1 MSAIDQSG
9 PSGSSGASLL
19 PPGATTR
26 VTARRALVL
35 APHYDDEVLG
45 CGGLLAE
52 LAEGGARLRV
62 LFLSDGGRRL
72 GAAAEEAGDGAEYA
86 ARRREESAAALAA
99 LGIGS
104 EGDSGSEAA
113 DVHLVFPDGALA
125 AHLDELAAGIEREIS
140 GFAPDL
146 LLVPSPLEV
155 TPDHRA
161 AFAALHRVLGG
172 VREGDGGALGE
183 AARGLDILAYEVN
196 HPAYPDLLVDVSGRL
211 PAIEAA
217 MAAYSSQ
224 QEVHDY
230 LAAGLGLRRFRTLSL
245 PRPREGEAGEEGVTA
260 AEGYRRLR
268 LHDFT
273 THSPAALVRRLG
285 GVPELL
291 EVREGPLVSVI
302 VRTRDRPA
310 LLAEALASLAEGSY
324 RRVEV
329 VLVNDGGAAPT
340 LPEGY
345 PFPVR
350 RVDHAESRG
359 RSAAAAA
366 GVAAATG
373 EWIAFLDD
381 DDLAL
386 PEHLAVLAAAAA
398 GAGVRAVYSDAAVV
412 TYELAGDEPGGRG
425 GWREAER
432 RLPYSRDFDPD
443 VLRVDNYIPF
453 NTLLIERAL
462 FEEVGFDPDLPI
474 FEDWDFLIRLA
485 RRTPFHHVRRVTCEY
500 RHFRGAGHHALG
512 ERPRER
518 ADFLALKARV
528 LAKHAEELTPEALA
542 RAVDTL
548 RAEAVDQAEAARRA
562 RDTAAELAREHD
574 ALADRYHRAH
584 GEAAALREERGRL
597 VAELER
603 SGEEARRLYQRERE
617 LAAHVDEQEAH
628 LGRTYGEIERLNG
641 IVEALRRATLPGI
654 VRWWRENRHREAE

>member
-1 MSAIDQSG
+1 MSAIHPSG
-9 PSGSSGASLL
+9 PSGPGDATLL

-26 VTARRALVL
+26 VTARRVLVL

-52 LAEGGARLRV
+52 LAEGGARVRV

-72 GAAAEEAGDGAEYA
+72 DGPSEGSGEYA

-99 LGIGS
+99 LGIGFDD
-104 EGDSGSEAA
+104 GAVVDDGAA
-113 DVHLVFPDGALA
+113 AHLDLPDGSLA

-140 GFAPDL
+140 ELAPDL

-161 AFAALHRVLGG
+161 AFATLHRVLGG
-172 VREGDGGALGE
+172 VREGDGGAFAE
-183 AARGLDILAYEVN
+183 AARGLEVLVYEVN
-196 HPAYPDLLVDVSGRL
+196 HPAYPDLLVDVSDRL

-217 MAAYSSQ
+217 MAAYASQ

-245 PRPREGEAGEEGVTA
+245 PRPRAGEGEDAGGVTA

-291 EVREGPLVSVI
+291 EVREGPLVSVV

-310 LLAEALASLAEGSY
+310 LLAEALASLAEGTY

-329 VLVNDGGAAPT
+329 VLVNDGGAP
-340 LPEGY
+340 PEVPAGY

-412 TYELAGDEPGGRG
+412 TYELAGDEPGGSG

-462 FEEVGFDPDLPI
+462 FEEVGFDDELPI

-518 ADFLALKARV
+518 ADFLAVKARV
-528 LAKHAEELTPEALA
+528 LAKHAGELTPETLA

-562 RDTAAELAREHD
+562 RDTAAELTREHD

-597 VAELER
+597 VGEVER

-641 IVEALRRATLPGI
+641 IVETLRRATLPGI